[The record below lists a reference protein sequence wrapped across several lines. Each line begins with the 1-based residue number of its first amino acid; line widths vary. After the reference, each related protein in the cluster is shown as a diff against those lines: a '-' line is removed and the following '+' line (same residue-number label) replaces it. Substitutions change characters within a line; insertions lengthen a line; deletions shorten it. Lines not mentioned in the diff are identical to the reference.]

1 VIDKNILIEDLVRE
15 VPASVRYLKEK
26 GIRCLV
32 CGEPTWG
39 TLEEVAKQKGFTD
52 EEIAEF
58 VKDLNALAGP
68 SS

>member
-1 VIDKNILIEDLVRE
+1 MIDKNILIEDLVRE
-15 VPASVRYLKEK
+15 VPASVRYLMEK

-58 VKDLNALAGP
+58 VKDLNALAGGA
-68 SS
+68 

>member
-1 VIDKNILIEDLVRE
+1 
-15 VPASVRYLKEK
+15 VRYLMEK

-58 VKDLNALAGP
+58 VKDLNALAGNV
-68 SS
+68 